1 MSNNEN
7 NNQKNNI
14 VPIDPTRYVS
24 DGTTIIVKFGAGI
37 NPKFLSKHLSIEY
50 KNQEMT
56 LKVIDNRIYI
66 NPIQSNIYAK
76 RIDTNEVI
84 ECIYPR
90 DSIKIVR

>member
-1 MSNNEN
+1 
-7 NNQKNNI
+7 
-14 VPIDPTRYVS
+14 
-24 DGTTIIVKFGAGI
+24 
-37 NPKFLSKHLSIEY
+37 
-50 KNQEMT
+50 MT
-56 LKVIDNRIYI
+56 LNVIDNRIYI